1 MSKKKKH
8 LLQSQ
13 HPQSS
18 LPPTITT
25 QESLSV
31 QYSAPLP
38 PPKALQDYNNILPGA
53 AERIVAMAE
62 RQSAHRQ
69 ELEKKAVSAQ
79 TRDSLLGLI
88 FGLVIGLAAIAGG
101 VICILNGHEIGGTI
115 LGGTGLA
122 SLVGVFVYG
131 SKQRRAEREAKWKN
145 A

>member
-1 MSKKKKH
+1 
-8 LLQSQ
+8 
-13 HPQSS
+13 
-18 LPPTITT
+18 
-25 QESLSV
+25 
-31 QYSAPLP
+31 
-38 PPKALQDYNNILPGA
+38 
-53 AERIVAMAE
+53 MAE

>member
-1 MSKKKKH
+1 MSKKKRH
-8 LLQSQ
+8 PLPSH

-18 LPPTITT
+18 HSQTLTT
-25 QESLSV
+25 QESLRV

-38 PPKALQDYNNILPGA
+38 PPKTLQDYNNVLPDA

-69 ELEKKAVSAQ
+69 ELEKKVVSSQ

-88 FGLVIGLAAIAGG
+88 FGLAIGLATIAGG
-101 VICILNGHEIGGTI
+101 ITCILSGYEIGGTI
-115 LGGTGLA
+115 LGGTGLG
-122 SLVGVFVYG
+122 SLVAVFVYG